1 MPDQPS
7 WLARVPAL
15 EDALAAASAPGLFD
29 RSAIETLFGVRRRQA
44 ISLLHHCQGYRKGRK
59 LVATRESVLGLL
71 AAARAGGAW
80 EELAEQRRQ
89 VAEFLGEA
97 RHGLT
102 LPTLRIPAPA
112 RLSEITFAGLPPGI
126 HLMPGQLS
134 VRFDTAEDLVEKLFT
149 LGQALANDYESLEAA
164 LAGTEGSQDHHGSG

>member
-15 EDALAAASAPGLFD
+15 EDALAAASAPGLF
-29 RSAIETLFGVRRRQA
+29 RPE
-44 ISLLHHCQGYRKGRK
+44 
-59 LVATRESVLGLL
+59 
-71 AAARAGGAW
+71 
-80 EELAEQRRQ
+80 
-89 VAEFLGEA
+89 
-97 RHGLT
+97 
-102 LPTLRIPAPA
+102 
-112 RLSEITFAGLPPGI
+112 
-126 HLMPGQLS
+126 PGQLS